1 MHGATIGNRL
11 RATRRSRDA
20 QMIAV
25 AESVARLSRRHSHQ
39 KTIKRVL
46 PPPPPPPLNSSRDSQ
61 PINPYYCS
69 DISYPSIEPVIAKGV
84 CVKSVGV
91 FKSALPSTSL
101 IPNNSSII
109 PSDNNNIS
117 VPNLNNIITPLPN
130 KTLGGSENCLNSQQF
145 VGCSYSAR
153 QQQQYTSCI
162 SSPFKP
168 LETNNTTIDS
178 SSIGCNSARAAMH
191 RQFTGSSNG
200 DEEFTVEELQEFAQ
214 AFKMFDKDGNGTM
227 SIKELGVAMRT
238 LGLNPTEDEL
248 LNMVNEYDVDGNGI
262 DFSEFCKMMK
272 EMNKETDQELIRL
285 AFRVFDK
292 DGNGYI
298 TAQEFRHFMTTMGE
312 KFSEEE
318 VDEIIKEFDKDGDEQ
333 IDYEEFVN
341 AVAPI
346 VNDGAREDAP
356 FFEKEQPTT
365 NFSIFPYFIP
375 SPLIIYLGKESSLSA
390 RSVNKVAILR
400 AVSIKTLRVSWLALQ
415 VSIKIEI

>member
-1 MHGATIGNRL
+1 
-11 RATRRSRDA
+11 
-20 QMIAV
+20 MIP
-25 AESVARLSRRHSHQ
+25 LS
-39 KTIKRVL
+39 RVL
-46 PPPPPPPLNSSRDSQ
+46 PPPPALNSSRDSQ
-61 PINPYYCS
+61 PINPFCS
-69 DISYPSIEPVIAKGV
+69 DPSSSSIQPVIAKGV
-84 CVKSVGV
+84 CVRSVGI
-91 FKSALPSTSL
+91 FKSALPPSTSTAA
-101 IPNNSSII
+101 PNNI
-109 PSDNNNIS
+109 PSDNS
-117 VPNLNNIITPLPN
+117 TFVPHLNPNSTPLHHR
-130 KTLGGSENCLNSQQF
+130 SENCLNYSQQQYI
-145 VGCSYSAR
+145 VGGGCYSAR
-153 QQQQYTSCI
+153 SQQQQQQYPPPPPAPNSF
-162 SSPFKP
+162 SPFKP
-168 LETNNTTIDS
+168 LEGLGNSNGTDS
-178 SSIGCNSARAAMH
+178 SSVGCCNSARAAMH

-200 DEEFTVEELQEFAQ
+200 EEEFTVEELQEFAQ

-346 VNDGAREDAP
+346 VNDGAKEDAP

-365 NFSIFPYFIP
+365 GFGQSITTSGP
-375 SPLIIYLGKESSLSA
+375 PLTSGK
-390 RSVNKVAILR
+390 VNKHF
-400 AVSIKTLRVSWLALQ
+400 
-415 VSIKIEI
+415 